1 MTTNHDDHPDNSP
14 FSSKKNLHS
23 SDKDQRRE
31 PLFSGFEEDDDE
43 AFEEPDRDTDYA
55 SGYSADSVETEEFD
69 DNLADENDSDLFLP
83 TDTTALQETESDVKE
98 SEPME
103 TQAPQEW
110 LEETDYDDVEENP
123 GQGWPLG
130 LVTVAVIA
138 LVLLA
143 FGGYGVIQ
151 ERSATK
157 EETRLLR
164 AELATS
170 ASPMDV
176 NANRTAMQA
185 LQDTNAELAANA
197 GALAAQNLRL
207 SDTVAGLEAQLKAQ
221 QDALTKKV
229 PPTKTPDRPAAA
241 PKPPQPQA
249 ATTQRTANSTAAASS
264 TGNWFVNFGSYALPD
279 MAETWANR
287 LHPPNGR
294 VIIAKS
300 AKDGKTI
307 YRVRVVDLA
316 NKDAAR
322 KVARSLETEMG
333 VSALW
338 VGSD

>member
-1 MTTNHDDHPDNSP
+1 MTTNHDDHPDDNP
-14 FSSKKNLHS
+14 FSFKKDLHS
-23 SDKDQRRE
+23 SDKDQHRE

-43 AFEEPDRDTDYA
+43 AFEEPDRDTDYS
-55 SGYSADSVETEEFD
+55 SGYSADSVEAEDFD
-69 DNLADENDSDLFLP
+69 DNLADENNNDLFLP

-98 SEPME
+98 SAPME

-110 LEETDYDDVEENP
+110 LEETDYDDVEENTS
-123 GQGWPLG
+123 QGWPLL
-130 LVTVAVIA
+130 LVTVAAIA

-143 FGGYGVIQ
+143 FGGYGVMQ
-151 ERSATK
+151 ERSAIK

-170 ASPMDV
+170 ASTMDV
-176 NANRTAMQA
+176 NANRAAMQA

-197 GALAAQNLRL
+197 GALAAQNRRL

-221 QDALTKKV
+221 QAALTKKV
-229 PPTKTPDRPAAA
+229 PATK
-241 PKPPQPQA
+241 
-249 ATTQRTANSTAAASS
+249 TQRTANNTAAASS
-264 TGNWFVNFGSYALPD
+264 TGNWFVNFGSYTQPD

-287 LHPPNGR
+287 LRPATGR
-294 VIIAKS
+294 VIIAKT

-307 YRVRVVDLA
+307 YRVRVVGLA
-316 NKDAAR
+316 SKDAAS
-322 KVARSLETEMG
+322 KVARSLEAEMG

>member
-1 MTTNHDDHPDNSP
+1 MTTNHDDHPDDNP
-14 FSSKKNLHS
+14 FSFKKDLHS
-23 SDKDQRRE
+23 SDKDQHRE

-43 AFEEPDRDTDYA
+43 AFEEPDRDTDYS
-55 SGYSADSVETEEFD
+55 SGYSADSAEAEDFD
-69 DNLADENDSDLFLP
+69 DNLADENNNDLFLP

-98 SEPME
+98 SAPME

-110 LEETDYDDVEENP
+110 LEETDYDDVEENTS
-123 GQGWPLG
+123 QGWPLL
-130 LVTVAVIA
+130 LVTVAAIA

-143 FGGYGVIQ
+143 FGGYGVMQ
-151 ERSATK
+151 ERSAIK

-170 ASPMDV
+170 ASTMDV
-176 NANRTAMQA
+176 NANRAAMQA

-197 GALAAQNLRL
+197 GALAAQNRRL

-221 QDALTKKV
+221 QAALTKKV
-229 PPTKTPDRPAAA
+229 PATKTPDKTAAA
-241 PKPPQPQA
+241 AKPATPQTT
-249 ATTQRTANSTAAASS
+249 TTQRTAKNTAAASS
-264 TGNWFVNFGSYALPD
+264 TGNWFVNFGSYTQPD

-287 LHPPNGR
+287 LRPATGR
-294 VIIAKS
+294 VIIAKT

-307 YRVRVVDLA
+307 YRVRVVGLA
-316 NKDAAR
+316 SKDAAS
-322 KVARSLETEMG
+322 KVARSLEAEMG